1 MRKRYLLSILFT
13 VILLSAC
20 ALKEDLGE
28 KFLQNHNEEDYKQIV
43 VQANYLLFGNIA
55 EFAEPQELS
64 MRNILNLYLKLN
76 PSFTDGKTIVELN
89 DLEQFAREYFA
100 EDIYDYAKLKDD
112 LAAMSPEFSEDRL
125 IFSREVPLH
134 SPYKDDKISIE
145 NTGSDGDKVEIAA
158 LLEMKDTPDPIKG
171 KLTLKITEDGY
182 QFLSY
187 ALPRAPFN
195 ISDVH
200 VSLSQAVSEEQ
211 LEDYFGEIKSVEK
224 FEVYHQDDGRRYLT
238 EGGTEISLWYFSG
251 EEGNIFQIVTSDPAI
266 ELVKGIK
273 VGDSLESVIGKF
285 ADSGYEIAYDEFLGE
300 YRLLYGEIIHMASYG
315 CITYENGEAKEVIYN
330 QEGTNAILA
339 IKDNLVSKVTV
350 FEEF

>member
-64 MRNILNLYLKLN
+64 LHNVLNLYLKLN

-125 IFSREVPLH
+125 IFSREVSLH
-134 SPYKDDKISIE
+134 SPYKDDKLSIE
-145 NTGSDGDKVEIAA
+145 NTGSDGDKVEIYV

-238 EGGTEISLWYFSG
+238 EGGTEISLWHFSG
-251 EEGNIFQIVTSDPAI
+251 EKGNIFQIVTSDPAI